1 MVNNSRVDKAMKKNG
16 YLVREFAKLTRVTV
30 RTLHYY
36 DQIGLLRPSCERPNG
51 YRVYADADLLRLQQ
65 IVTLKFMGFSLDEIK
80 RLLDS
85 RGYEAVKALKVQAAA
100 VKDEIARLREASRAI
115 DQVLIR
121 LEKDGRLHKDKLIK
135 IMEVIQMGEDV
146 KKAWHEKFFTEE
158 ELKQFRELGK
168 KYTPEDMAAY
178 QKRWE
183 ALIAEVKASLGLDP
197 ASEKAQNLGRRW
209 TALLNEVYGG
219 QPQLKAQIAKA
230 YNAGAIPKE
239 YNMIAPEVWDFIK
252 KVHAA
257 AGAKK
262 CC

>member
-1 MVNNSRVDKAMKKNG
+1 MKKNG
-16 YLVREFAKLTRVTV
+16 YLIREFAKLTRVTV

-36 DQIGLLRPSCERPNG
+36 DQIGLLRPTIERPNG
-51 YRVYADADLLRLQQ
+51 YRVYTDADLLKLQQ
-65 IVTLKFMGFSLDEIK
+65 IVTLKFMGFSLDEIR
-80 RLLDS
+80 RLLES
-85 RGYEAVKALKVQAAA
+85 KGYEAVKALKVQAAA
-100 VKDEIARLREASRAI
+100 VKDEIGRLREASRAI
-115 DQVLIR
+115 DQVLAR
-121 LEKDGRLHKDKLIK
+121 LEKDGRIHRQKLIK

-158 ELKQFRELGK
+158 ELKKFQELGK

-178 QKRWE
+178 QNRW
-183 ALIAEVKASLGLDP
+183 AAMIAEVKSNLGLDP
-197 ASEKAQNLGRRW
+197 ASDKAQDLGRRW

-219 QPQLKAQIAKA
+219 QPALKTQIAKA

-257 AGAKK
+257 AKK
-262 CC
+262 